1 MLVFSKLKNLIVL
14 FNVNAKIILD
24 EIISFDNAFNEES
37 ISITKTIIIFDWDK
51 RLLKNYFLNSI
62 Y

>member
-14 FNVNAKIILD
+14 FNVNAKIIFD

-37 ISITKTIIIFDWDK
+37 ISKTKTIIFFGWDK
-51 RLLKNYFLNSI
+51 KLLKNYFLNSI

>member
-14 FNVNAKIILD
+14 FNVNAKIIFD